1 MPAMPGSDD
10 QSQPTSA
17 NDMAGSGWSSHQIL
31 VIFKTEEKWGNDP
44 PQASHACGQP
54 GPGLSL
60 DISLS
65 SKVLSVQE

>member
-10 QSQPTSA
+10 QSLPTGA
-17 NDMAGSGWSSHQIL
+17 NDMAGWSSHQIL
-31 VIFKTEEKWGNDP
+31 VISKTEEKWGNDP
-44 PQASHACGQP
+44 PQASHACGQS
-54 GPGLSL
+54 GPGLLL